1 MSTIG
6 LAEAAR
12 LATEALDD
20 GRVTVHGVV
29 VEAPG
34 RVELVGRRVVWDG
47 QQLHGDLGNQKLTS
61 AAQALLADGSE
72 SPMCVTIPGS
82 DVELYVETLAPEPE
96 LVIIGAGHIAVPLSK
111 LGALL
116 GFRVT
121 VLDDRPDFA
130 KTERFPEADRV
141 IVADFDDPFAGV
153 AINDQTH
160 IVMVTRGHRYDYDC
174 MLMLAN
180 ADVQPAYVGMIGSR
194 RRVKATYEQLA
205 GEGIDAEWL
214 GRVHAPLGLDLGAE
228 TPAEI
233 AVAVAAE
240 IVLRARGGTGRPLR
254 DVADV
259 VKYVQA
265 LSDSDAREHE

>member
-1 MSTIG
+1 MKTLG
-6 LAEAAR
+6 LAEATR

-34 RVELVGRRVVWDG
+34 RVELVGQRVVWDG
-47 QQLHGDLGNQKLTS
+47 VQLHGDFGDATLTL
-61 AAQALLADGSE
+61 AAQALLASGSE

-174 MLMLAN
+174 MLMLAK

-240 IVLRARGGTGRPLR
+240 IVLRARGGTGKPLR

-265 LSDSDAREHE
+265 LSDSDARRS

>member
-1 MSTIG
+1 MKTIG
-6 LAEAAR
+6 LAEVAR
-12 LATEALDD
+12 LAAQALDD

-34 RVELVGRRVVWDG
+34 HEELVGQRLVWDG
-47 QQLHGDLGNQKLTS
+47 EQLHGDLGDAKLTP
-61 AAQALLADGSE
+61 AAQALLASGPE
-72 SPMCVTIPGS
+72 SPTCAAIPGS

-96 LVIIGAGHIAVPLSK
+96 LVIIGAGHIAIPLSK
-111 LGALL
+111 LGTLL

-130 KTERFPEADRV
+130 RNERFPEADRV
-141 IVADFDDPFAGV
+141 IVADFDDPFAGI

-174 MLMLAN
+174 MLILAKG
-180 ADVQPAYVGMIGSR
+180 DVQPAYVGMIGSR

-240 IVLRARGGTGRPLR
+240 IVLRAHGGTGKPLR
-254 DVADV
+254 DIADV

-265 LSDSDAREHE
+265 LSDSNARRS

>member
-1 MSTIG
+1 MKTIG

-12 LATEALDD
+12 LAGQALDD
-20 GRVTVHGVV
+20 GRATVHGVV
-29 VEAPG
+29 IEAPG
-34 RVELVGRRVVWDG
+34 RMELVGRRIVWDG
-47 QQLHGDLGNQKLTS
+47 QQLHGDLGDATLTS
-61 AAQALLADGSE
+61 AARVLLASGAE
-72 SPMCVTIPGS
+72 SPMCVTISGS
-82 DVELYVETLAPEPE
+82 EVELYVETMTPEPE

-130 KTERFPEADRV
+130 AMERFPEADRV
-141 IVADFDDPFAGV
+141 IVADFDDPFAGIT
-153 AINDQTH
+153 INDQTH

-174 MLMLAN
+174 MLVLAK

-205 GEGIDAEWL
+205 GEGVDGEWL
-214 GRVHAPLGLDLGAE
+214 ARVHAPLGLDLGAE

-254 DVADV
+254 DVANV
-259 VKYVQA
+259 IKYVQA
-265 LSDSDAREHE
+265 LSDSEARRS

>member
-1 MSTIG
+1 MKVIG

-12 LATEALDD
+12 LAAQALDD

-29 VEAPG
+29 VGAPG
-34 RVELVGRRVVWDG
+34 RGDLVGQRVVWDG
-47 QQLHGDLGNQKLTS
+47 QQLHGDLGEATLTS
-61 AAQALLADGSE
+61 AAEALLASGAE
-72 SPMCVTIPGS
+72 SAMCVTIPGS
-82 DVELYVETLAPEPE
+82 DVELYVETLAPAPE
-96 LVIIGAGHIAVPLSK
+96 LVIVGAGHIAVPLSN

-130 KTERFPEADRV
+130 KMERFPDADRV
-141 IVADFDDPFAGV
+141 IIADFEDPFAGI
-153 AINDQTH
+153 AINHQTH

-174 MLMLAN
+174 MLVLAKC
-180 ADVQPAYVGMIGSR
+180 DVQPAYVGMIGSR

-205 GEGIDAEWL
+205 GEGVDAEWL
-214 GRVHAPLGLDLGAE
+214 SRVHAPLGLDLGAE

-240 IVLRARGGTGRPLR
+240 IVLRTRGGTGRPLR
-254 DVADV
+254 DVTDV
-259 VKYVQA
+259 IKYVQA
-265 LSDSDAREHE
+265 LSDSVTGRS